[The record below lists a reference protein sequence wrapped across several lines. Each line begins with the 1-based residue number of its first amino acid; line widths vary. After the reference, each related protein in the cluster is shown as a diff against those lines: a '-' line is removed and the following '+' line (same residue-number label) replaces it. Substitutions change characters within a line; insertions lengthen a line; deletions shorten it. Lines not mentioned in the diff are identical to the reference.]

1 MKISDI
7 HRIGAMNPYKR
18 AGEARAQSDLN
29 RSSRKDEVQ
38 ISPEAMELLENK
50 VTNKTER
57 IAELKQAV
65 ATGTYQVEAGKIA
78 EKMLP
83 FIK

>member
-7 HRIGAMNPYKR
+7 HRIGAMNPYKQ
-18 AGEARAQSDLN
+18 AGGAKAQSGLN
-29 RSSRKDEVQ
+29 RSLRKDEVQ

-57 IAELKQAV
+57 IAELKQSV
-65 ATGTYQVEAGKIA
+65 ATGTYHVEANKIA
-78 EKMLP
+78 EKLLP